1 MAGQLGRAPGRPA
14 GPAALLMPAG
24 LHADLWVRWA
34 ASRLLWLPFFFF
46 SSILYY
52 LHQNIF

>member
-1 MAGQLGRAPGRPA
+1 
-14 GPAALLMPAG
+14 MPAG
-24 LHADLWVRWA
+24 WAAHKASGPAGLRADLWVRWA

-52 LHQNIF
+52 LHQNFF